1 MTGGNDGV
9 TILCCSTAKGEYAG
23 VSAEQ
28 VLKKG
33 DPRKR
38 QRRTQ

>member
-23 VSAEQ
+23 VSVEQ
-28 VLKKG
+28 VLKG